1 MEQQNNNK
9 NKPSGKENLSKEAAT
24 TLTHEEVECFK
35 NTPTNLHVVY
45 SKIYNKVLIEKTDT
59 VFTNED
65 EATTFSETLATTVSG
80 LPLSFW
86 EYSFNDIAVKY
97 SLEDLEEIGLLH
109 RITIYPKNNS

>member
-9 NKPSGKENLSKEAAT
+9 NKPVGKENLSKEAV
-24 TLTHEEVECFK
+24 LLSHEEVEYFK
-35 NTPTNLHVVY
+35 AVPTNLHVVY
-45 SKIYNKVLIEKTDT
+45 SKVYNRVLTEKTDT

-65 EATTFSETLATTVSG
+65 EATTFAETLATTVSG

-86 EYSFNDIAVKY
+86 EHSFNDIAVKY
-97 SLEDLEEIGLLH
+97 VIDDLEKVGLVH

>member
-9 NKPSGKENLSKEAAT
+9 KHQVDTENPSMDAVLLS
-24 TLTHEEVECFK
+24 HEEVEYFRSV
-35 NTPTNLHVVY
+35 PTNLHVVY

-65 EATTFSETLATTVSG
+65 EATTFAETLATTASG

-86 EYSFNDIAVKY
+86 EHSFNDIAVKY
-97 SLEDLEEIGLLH
+97 SIEDLEEIGLLH